1 MNGFK
6 IEDLTEPRMPTKLV
20 ELFKESTD
28 VIRELIERAVARGD
42 VPEQF
47 AVIILEHQDEI
58 EGRTV
63 QLSELREIHRNAP
76 PVNNPADEVWATSTK
91 LLIEQPPIPG
101 MSLVL
106 CVGMNSE
113 WGIGYFLA
121 GPRVS
126 TNSPGGSA

>member
-6 IEDLTEPRMPTKLV
+6 IEDLTEPRMPTTLV

-28 VIRELIERAVARGD
+28 VIRELIGRAVACGD
-42 VPEQF
+42 APEKI
-47 AVIILEHQDEI
+47 AVIIIEHQDEL

-76 PVNNPADEVWATSTK
+76 PVHTEADEVWATSTK

-113 WGIGYFLA
+113 WGVGYFLA
-121 GPRVS
+121 GPSVS